1 MYACMTNLH
10 TAGAIM
16 DRAASKI
23 LDRGGGGENW
33 ANEKCRGGVKY
44 PPHPPSMQP

>member
-23 LDRGGGGENW
+23 LDQGGENW
-33 ANEKCRGGVKY
+33 ANEKCRGGEIS
-44 PPHPPSMQP
+44 PSPPSMQP

>member
-10 TAGAIM
+10 TAGTIM

-23 LDRGGGGENW
+23 LDQGGENW
-33 ANEKCRGGVKY
+33 ANEKCRGAYSPGKIGY
-44 PPHPPSMQP
+44 LKALD